1 MQTGGGTDVRP
12 DQEVDEQGP
21 LGGEEEA
28 RHAGE
33 EEVARAAVDEEV
45 ADLVPDEDVARIQGA
60 LVMKSMH
67 STVKTNP
74 HPLRPP
80 QASSTT
86 A

>member
-1 MQTGGGTDVRP
+1 
-12 DQEVDEQGP
+12 
-21 LGGEEEA
+21 
-28 RHAGE
+28 
-33 EEVARAAVDEEV
+33 
-45 ADLVPDEDVARIQGA
+45 VPDEDVARIQGA

-86 A
+86 AWAPAPPPIAPSPPTHDLWFGERRGRFDYKT

>member
-1 MQTGGGTDVRP
+1 
-12 DQEVDEQGP
+12 
-21 LGGEEEA
+21 
-28 RHAGE
+28 
-33 EEVARAAVDEEV
+33 
-45 ADLVPDEDVARIQGA
+45 VPDEDVARIQGA